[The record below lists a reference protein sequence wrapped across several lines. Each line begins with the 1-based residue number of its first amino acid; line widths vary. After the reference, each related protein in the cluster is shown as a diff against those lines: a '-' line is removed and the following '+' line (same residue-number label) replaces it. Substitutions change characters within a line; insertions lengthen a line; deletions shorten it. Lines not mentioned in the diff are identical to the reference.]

1 MAEKLKNEGPSSA
14 KATDGKMEK
23 IFSLCKRRGFV
34 YPASEIYGGFAN
46 AFDFGPLGTQMKK
59 NIKDIWWK
67 KFVTL
72 EENIVGL
79 DSAII
84 QNPKTWEASGHLS
97 SFSDPLVECKK
108 CHKRFRE
115 DHVAEANNLKA
126 EDLSSEQKEM
136 LYCKGKEEH
145 DFAESK
151 NFNLMFKTFI
161 GVTEDNTSI
170 AYLRPETA
178 QGIFLNFKNI
188 IQSTRVKPPF
198 GVAQIGKAFRNEIT
212 PGNFIFRTREFEQME
227 IEFFVEPS
235 KEESE
240 KWYRYWMEKVEE
252 FYNELGI
259 KKENMSIREH
269 DKEEL
274 SHYSCGTSDVEYNF
288 PFGTSELGGIAQRTD
303 FDLSQHEKVSGQDLK
318 YFDEAMGSTGSP
330 QAGKKYLPYV
340 IEPSLGV
347 DRAMLAV
354 LCDAY
359 DESDGSDG
367 RAAGEIT
374 LRLSPKVAP
383 IKVAVFPLVK
393 KEGLPDIAKKIA
405 KDLREAGIETFYD
418 ESGSVGRR
426 YRRQD
431 EVGTPM
437 CVTVDFD
444 SLTDQTVTLRD
455 RDTMEQKR
463 VGISDIAQCVLGK
476 LK

>member
-1 MAEKLKNEGPSSA
+1 MAENNDL
-14 KATDGKMEK
+14 MEK

-46 AFDFGPLGTQMKK
+46 AFDFGPLGAQLKK
-59 NIKDIWWK
+59 NIKDIWWN
-67 KFVTL
+67 KFVVG

-84 QNPKTWEASGHLS
+84 QNPKTWEASGHLK

-108 CHKRFRE
+108 CHRRFRA
-115 DHVAEANNLKA
+115 DHYAELKSQITNNKSQDSHPAGDQPEA
-126 EDLSSEQKEM
+126 ENIKNLSQEQKEM
-136 LYCKGKEEH
+136 LFCNGKEEH
-145 DFAESK
+145 EFAEAK

-161 GVTEDNTSI
+161 GVNEDSTSV

-188 IQSTRVKPPF
+188 IQSNRVKPPF

-212 PGNFIFRTREFEQME
+212 PGNFIFRTREFEQLE
-227 IEFFVEPS
+227 IEFFVEPN

-240 KWYRYWMEKVEE
+240 KWYKYWIEKVEE
-252 FYNELGI
+252 YYKELGI
-259 KKENMSIREH
+259 KTDNLSTRKH
-269 DKEEL
+269 DKKEL
-274 SHYSCGTSDVEYNF
+274 SHYSAGTSDIEYNF

-303 FDLSQHEKVSGQDLK
+303 FDLSQHEKMSGQDLK
-318 YFDEAMGSTGSP
+318 YFDEAG
-330 QAGKKYLPYV
+330 GKKYLPYV

-347 DRAMLAV
+347 DRAMLAI

-367 RAAGEIT
+367 RAVGEIT

-383 IKVAVFPLVK
+383 IKAAVFPLVK
-393 KEGLPDIAKKIA
+393 KEGLPEIGQKIA
-405 KDLREAGIETFYD
+405 KELRENGIATFYD

-431 EVGTPM
+431 EIGTPV
-437 CVTVDFD
+437 CITVDFD
-444 SLTDQTVTLRD
+444 ALKDQTVTLRD
-455 RDTMEQKR
+455 RDSMEQVR
-463 VGISDIAQCVLGK
+463 VAIADITKCVLDK
-476 LK
+476 IN

>member
-1 MAEKLKNEGPSSA
+1 MAENIKNERPSFA

-59 NIKDIWWK
+59 NIKDIWWN
-67 KFVTL
+67 KFVIG
-72 EENIVGL
+72 EENILGL

-84 QNPKTWEASGHLS
+84 QIPKTWEASGHLS

-115 DHVAEANNLKA
+115 DHIQELRIKNYELSNL
-126 EDLSSEQKEM
+126 SQEQREM
-136 LYCKGKEEH
+136 IYCKGKEEH
-145 DFAESK
+145 DFTEAK

-161 GVTEDNTSI
+161 GVTEDSAST

-188 IQSTRVKPPF
+188 IQSNRVKPPF

-235 KEESE
+235 KEESA
-240 KWYRYWMEKVEE
+240 KWYKYWIDKIKE
-252 FYNELGI
+252 YYRELGI
-259 KKENMSIREH
+259 KEENLSIREH

-318 YFDEAMGSTGSP
+318 YFDE

-340 IEPSLGV
+340 VEPSLGV
-347 DRAMLAV
+347 DRAMLAI

-367 RAAGEIT
+367 RVSGEIT
-374 LRLSPKVAP
+374 LRLCPKISP
-383 IKVAVFPLVK
+383 IKVAVFPLMK
-393 KEGLPDIAKKIA
+393 KEGLPEIANKIT
-405 KDLREAGIETFYD
+405 KELRNVGIETFYD
-418 ESGSVGRR
+418 ESGSIGRR

-431 EVGTPM
+431 EIGTPW
-437 CVTVDFD
+437 CITIDFD
-444 SLTDQTVTLRD
+444 SIKDKTATIRE
-455 RDTMEQKR
+455 RDTMKQERIK
-463 VGISDIAQCVLGK
+463 ISEIIELISAK